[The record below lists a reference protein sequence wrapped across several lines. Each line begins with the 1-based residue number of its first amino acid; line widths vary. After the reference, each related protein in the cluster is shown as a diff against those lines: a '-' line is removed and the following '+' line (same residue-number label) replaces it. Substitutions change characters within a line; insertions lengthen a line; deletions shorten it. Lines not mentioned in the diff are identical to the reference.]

1 MPAAAPLRA
10 RGLQVSRGPHVVL
23 DSVDL
28 TVADGDRVGLVG
40 PNGVGKSTLLQVLA
54 GLITP
59 DRGRVELTPPTA
71 TVGYLQQELARD
83 DETVRALLERRTGVA
98 AANAELD
105 AATAALAAHD
115 ADADARYDTALHRWL
130 ALGAADLDAR
140 VGEVW
145 ADLGLAPAVLDQP
158 TRTLSGGEAARAG
171 LAALLLA
178 RFDVFLLDEPTNDL
192 DLDGLARLERW
203 IGGVSGAL
211 VLVSH
216 DRTFLAR
223 TVTDGGGDRRVHPP
237 GDPFRRRLAGVP
249 RRARRRRPPGVGAL
263 RGLRHPAHRSGR
275 RAPSGS
281 GSGRRKGSRGRATR
295 ARPTSTSATSP
306 STRPSSSP
314 ADAARTE
321 RSMERLEVVD
331 KPRVPWSVAPR
342 VAHRRPLG

>member
-1 MPAAAPLRA
+1 MHSQYSSNAGWCSPGIGMQPILPLEPERLPGVFAARLVACPPPPPFAPAAW
-10 RGLQVSRGPHVVL
+10 QVSRGPNVVL

-54 GLITP
+54 GLIAP

-115 ADADARYDTALHRWL
+115 PDADDRYDTALHRWL

-145 ADLGLAPAVLDQP
+145 AELGLAPAVLDQP
-158 TRTLSGGEAARAG
+158 TARSRA
-171 LAALLLA
+171 
-178 RFDVFLLDEPTNDL
+178 
-192 DLDGLARLERW
+192 
-203 IGGVSGAL
+203 
-211 VLVSH
+211 
-216 DRTFLAR
+216 
-223 TVTDGGGDRRVHPP
+223 
-237 GDPFRRRLAGVP
+237 
-249 RRARRRRPPGVGAL
+249 ARRRVPGSPRCCSPASTSSCSTNPRTISTSTAWPASSGGSAVVRRRPRAGQPRPHLPRPHGDRGASRSTSSPTGRPGSAAAGRHTSTSAPPPNAW
-263 RGLRHPAHRSGR
+263 RGSASRTTTPSAPVSR

-281 GSGRRKGSRGRATR
+281 GNGRRRASRGRATR
-295 ARPTSTSATSP
+295 ARPTSSSATSP
-306 STRPSSSP
+306 
-314 ADAARTE
+314 
-321 RSMERLEVVD
+321 
-331 KPRVPWSVAPR
+331 
-342 VAHRRPLG
+342 

>member
-10 RGLQVSRGPHVVL
+10 RGLQVSRGPHLVL

-54 GLITP
+54 GLIAP

-105 AATAALAAHD
+105 AATTALAAD
-115 ADADARYDTALHRWL
+115 DPDADARYDTALHRWL

-145 ADLGLAPAVLDQP
+145 ADLGLAPTVLDQP

-223 TVTDGGGDRRVHPP
+223 TVTAVVEIDEFTHRATRFGGGWQAYLDERAAA
-237 GDPFRRRLAGVP
+237 DRLAWERFEAYDTQRTGLAS
-249 RRARRRRPPGVGAL
+249 ARPAGA
-263 RGLRHPAHRSGR
+263 RN
-275 RAPSGS
+275 
-281 GSGRRKGSRGRATR
+281 GRRKASRGRATR
-295 ARPTSTSATSP
+295 ARPTSSSATSP
-306 STRPSSSP
+306 
-314 ADAARTE
+314 
-321 RSMERLEVVD
+321 
-331 KPRVPWSVAPR
+331 
-342 VAHRRPLG
+342 